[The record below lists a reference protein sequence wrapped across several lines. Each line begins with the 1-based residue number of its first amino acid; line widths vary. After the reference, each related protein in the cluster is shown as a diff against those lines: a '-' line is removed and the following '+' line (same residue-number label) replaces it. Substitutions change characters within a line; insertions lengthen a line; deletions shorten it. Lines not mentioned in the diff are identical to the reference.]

1 MHITCA
7 KTCEIALLKTN
18 KQNLGFFLSNCNF
31 MGAAGVQSVSLSAG
45 GDWHCANICLVVT
58 FYGVF
63 DDRTSDMTL
72 EFGDVAVFRCQ
83 MNLDRNPS
91 PRVCLQ
97 LGTWS
102 WEAPPGCG
110 WPSARL
116 LLKYCPLP
124 QPHTPPHTPHP
135 CSGVQ
140 RQTPWAAP
148 SQRAEGLATD
158 FLVASVLSEFK
169 AGSFSSQYSF
179 ARHNRWT
186 DM

>member
-1 MHITCA
+1 
-7 KTCEIALLKTN
+7 
-18 KQNLGFFLSNCNF
+18 

-97 LGTWS
+97 LGMWS

-110 WPSARL
+110 WPGARPL
-116 LLKYCPLP
+116 LEYCPLP
-124 QPHTPPHTPHP
+124 QPRMHHTPLIPARGSRGNPSGSTIPEGGGVSHRLP
-135 CSGVQ
+135 CG
-140 RQTPWAAP
+140 
-148 SQRAEGLATD
+148 
-158 FLVASVLSEFK
+158 FCFI
-169 AGSFSSQYSF
+169 
-179 ARHNRWT
+179 
-186 DM
+186 